1 MKYSPFLFAVTHV
14 PVLSV
19 FTHPPLIRVDG
30 VPSLGWHDTVA
41 FLSIPVF
48 LTFSQIVSMN
58 LMQPKSDDP
67 QQQQANVILKVLP
80 FMVGWFALNVPAA
93 LGVYWVVNNVV
104 TTASTLYVRS
114 IMPKI
119 EPVSGGS
126 GSAAAATSVT
136 ESTRF
141 NPTPMN
147 ERAAGFGRASS
158 DSGEIMKT
166 ITPIDAE
173 IVEDFDDGVDENMG
187 PDVPAAPTGKVRHD
201 HNLLIFYLVT
211 SFQAW
216 QLTAFYSIQRG
227 KKKKRRKD

>member
-1 MKYSPFLFAVTHV
+1 MYLVVAVHEHS
-14 PVLSV
+14 LHS
-19 FTHPPLIRVDG
+19 FTRVDG
-30 VPSLGWHDTVA
+30 VPSLGWHDTIA
-41 FLSIPVF
+41 FISIPVF
-48 LTFSQIVSMN
+48 LTISQIISMN

-126 GSAAAATSVT
+126 SGAAASSSVM

-147 ERAAGFGRASS
+147 ERASGFGRAST
-158 DSGEIMKT
+158 DSGDTMKT

-173 IVEDFDDGVDENMG
+173 IVDEDGMNEDMG
-187 PDVPAAPTGKVRHD
+187 PDIPEAPTGKVSYDQQFCFLSPFLCRTTEQ
-201 HNLLIFYLVT
+201 ICAT
-211 SFQAW
+211 
-216 QLTAFYSIQRG
+216 IQRG